1 MVGFLIVIGVG
12 VIVLALLAII
22 ALAGFTNGDHTGEA
36 LARVL
41 RADLEAAATR
51 WDRGAGR
58 S

>member
-1 MVGFLIVIGVG
+1 MVSFLVVIGVC
-12 VIVLALLAII
+12 VIGLAVLAFVAF
-22 ALAGFTNGDHTGEA
+22 AGFRNGDFTGDA

-41 RADLEAAATR
+41 REDLEAAARR

>member
-22 ALAGFTNGDHTGEA
+22 ALAGFRNGDFTGDA

-41 RADLEAAATR
+41 REDLEAAARR